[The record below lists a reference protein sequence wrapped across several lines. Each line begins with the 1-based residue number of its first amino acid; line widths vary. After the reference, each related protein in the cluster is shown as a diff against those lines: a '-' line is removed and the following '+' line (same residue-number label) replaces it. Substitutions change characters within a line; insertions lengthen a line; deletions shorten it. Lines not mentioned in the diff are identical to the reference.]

1 MTEIRRIE
9 GKGVLIVVTFPYDA
23 QIVEAI
29 KTVPG
34 RRFVSN
40 PPRWLVPSTS
50 WHSRKTIEAL
60 SLWHF
65 EIDEDVQRLADKAI
79 LVAPPTDFSKSIAR
93 NGLYPFQEEAVR
105 FIDAT
110 GGRCILGDEMGS
122 GKTVEALAWIKHQPL
137 VRHILIVCPASVLY
151 KWQDECERWDVW
163 GKVIVTS
170 KEPLPRCKY
179 HIMSYAIMTRR
190 YAELMS
196 RYDCIILDEFHAIKN
211 HKAQRT
217 RAAKGLA
224 QTARHVLLL
233 SGTPFLNRPIE
244 LFNGLNILDPRAWK
258 SRWAYGNRYCG
269 GWNEHGKF
277 QGATN
282 ITELRDRLKTV
293 MIRRLKADVLSQL
306 PAIRRTILPI
316 DLPNKKQYDEVRAQV
331 RSAIAAMNPE
341 HKGYFVNAL
350 DKLNMLRQVVGI
362 GKAQI
367 AVEMVEDMLDQFSEN
382 SKVVLYAHH
391 REVVDVLAKGLR
403 NFGVTTITGEVSPQ
417 DRQSRLS
424 VFRSYGGPRC
434 MVITSAGGEGID
446 LFGLDGVDISR
457 LVMVE
462 REWNPASEAQ
472 VESRLHRI
480 GQPSAV
486 EVTYLAARKTIDDKF
501 ARMVEEKRAVLEAVL
516 GDWPTNMMVKELLE
530 EL

>member
-190 YAELMS
+190 YTELLS
-196 RYDCIILDEFHAIKN
+196 HYDCIVLDEFHAIKN

-258 SRWAYGNRYCG
+258 SRWSYGNRYCN
-269 GWNEHGKF
+269 GWNEQGQF

-306 PAIRRTILPI
+306 PALRRTILPI